1 MGQGRGSKL
10 VTEDETRRFRSV
22 PRSFP
27 RLLSGLGNFMFL
39 FGTLGRA
46 WRPFPPSKTSGP
58 PKRPSALR
66 PRPCDLFST
75 RERSRS
81 PARDTP
87 VHGNPHSA
95 GEHEPLPL
103 GAFRFQGLLTSGAR
117 LWALSPV
124 RSIPERH
131 WAPRAP
137 APSVPRAGLL
147 APLAGAECI
156 SFMVLASHLLL
167 PRKRDQGVAHPS
179 RFSEIF
185 LQHPP
190 WLLHPF
196 FTFMPNFANSYA
208 LVMEAFPV
216 FGQVEREHARKDE
229 QIILAGSNIDA
240 IGLRHAEPLL

>member
-1 MGQGRGSKL
+1 
-10 VTEDETRRFRSV
+10 
-22 PRSFP
+22 
-27 RLLSGLGNFMFL
+27 MFL

-124 RSIPERH
+124 HS
-131 WAPRAP
+131 RAALGSLSACALCP
-137 APSVPRAGLL
+137 ACWPSRTPCGSSMHLVHGT
-147 APLAGAECI
+147 GI
-156 SFMVLASHLLL
+156 SPASA
-167 PRKRDQGVAHPS
+167 RKRDPS
-179 RFSEIF
+179 STPCRLFR
-185 LQHPP
+185 
-190 WLLHPF
+190 
-196 FTFMPNFANSYA
+196 T
-208 LVMEAFPV
+208 
-216 FGQVEREHARKDE
+216 HARSSQHTHEVESVKLMQVQQPDWVCK
-229 QIILAGSNIDA
+229 LATSRTRTVGINSMK
-240 IGLRHAEPLL
+240 R

>member
-1 MGQGRGSKL
+1 MPAGARKRYKIGDRGL
-10 VTEDETRRFRSV
+10 ETRRFRSV

-167 PRKRDQGVAHPS
+167 PRKRDPS
-179 RFSEIF
+179 STPCR
-185 LQHPP
+185 
-190 WLLHPF
+190 W
-196 FTFMPNFANSYA
+196 
-208 LVMEAFPV
+208 FPT
-216 FGQVEREHARKDE
+216 HARRSQHRPERSRK
-229 QIILAGSNIDA
+229 GSCSSITF
-240 IGLRHAEPLL
+240 L